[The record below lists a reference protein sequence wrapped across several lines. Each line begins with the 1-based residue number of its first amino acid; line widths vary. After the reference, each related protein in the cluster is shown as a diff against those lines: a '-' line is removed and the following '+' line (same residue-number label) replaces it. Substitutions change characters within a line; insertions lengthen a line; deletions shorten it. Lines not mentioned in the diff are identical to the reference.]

1 MPARVV
7 SAAHDMGIEDD
18 VAAMTANEKESA
30 HESDVYTDQDENVLA
45 TANTESGMHY

>member
-1 MPARVV
+1 VPARVV
-7 SAAHDMGIEDD
+7 SAAHDMGIED
-18 VAAMTANEKESA
+18 VAAMTANERESA